1 MQKLAEENDRIKNSM
16 HVQEQEIHRLI
27 VEASRDTTK
36 RLGEL
41 QGRCGELERRV
52 EEGEFR
58 TKKEAG
64 SCKHMWKQSWRKY
77 RTKSSNYSADYPNC
91 TINSPN

>member
-1 MQKLAEENDRIKNSM
+1 M

-64 SCKHMWKQSWRKY
+64 ELQTHVE
-77 RTKSSNYSADYPNC
+77 TKLEKVQNE
-91 TINSPN
+91 IE